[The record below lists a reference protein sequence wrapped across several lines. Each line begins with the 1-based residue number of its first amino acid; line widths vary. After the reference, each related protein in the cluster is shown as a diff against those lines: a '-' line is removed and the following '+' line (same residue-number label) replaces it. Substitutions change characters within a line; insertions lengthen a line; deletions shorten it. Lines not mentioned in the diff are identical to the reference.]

1 MQHLLRLRSLL
12 APALLLGATSASAF
26 VTASDAEPK
35 EFMALLINRNGDP
48 SAKVNSVMPPPG
60 ATSTVSAAPKYRA
73 GSGRVSNMLNART
86 GVARQNGRR
95 RGHWSAPAQ

>member
-12 APALLLGATSASAF
+12 AAALLLGATSAGAF
-26 VTASDAEPK
+26 DSASDAEQK
-35 EFMALLINRNGDP
+35 AFMAFLIDSNDDL
-48 SAKVNSVMPPPG
+48 SAKVNSVTPPPG
-60 ATSTVSAAPKYRA
+60 ATSTVSAAPKHRA
-73 GSGRVSNMLNART
+73 GSGRVSNMLYART

>member
-1 MQHLLRLRSLL
+1 LQHLLRLRSFP
-12 APALLLGATSASAF
+12 AAALLLGATSASAF
-26 VTASDAEPK
+26 DSASDAEHK
-35 EFMALLINRNGDP
+35 AFMACLINRHGDP
-48 SAKVNSVMPPPG
+48 SAEVNSVMPPPG
-60 ATSTVSAAPKYRA
+60 ATSAVSAAPKYSA

>member
-1 MQHLLRLRSLL
+1 MHRSFP
-12 APALLLGATSASAF
+12 AAALLLGATSAGAF

-35 EFMALLINRNGDP
+35 AFMAFLINRNGDLCAEVKSAP
-48 SAKVNSVMPPPG
+48 STPG

-73 GSGRVSNMLNART
+73 GSGRVSCRLNART